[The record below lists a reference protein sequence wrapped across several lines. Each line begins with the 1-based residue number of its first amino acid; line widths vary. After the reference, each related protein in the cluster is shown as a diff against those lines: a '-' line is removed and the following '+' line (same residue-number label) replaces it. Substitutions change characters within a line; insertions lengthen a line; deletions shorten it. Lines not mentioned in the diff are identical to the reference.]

1 MKEREGVTTTAEWSM
16 EGSIMGESWRAEY
29 YMYLLYLPYLTYGTR
44 RYRYLLGG
52 TAIGKTEAGAGQEQ
66 GRNRAGAIMVM
77 GLSVARGNEAEVT
90 QVGVVWDRT
99 AQCLCISSND
109 TNSHA
114 HTSTWPTTFLV
125 LLLTCSAPRL
135 WFHALL
141 AALGQASPRQ

>member
-1 MKEREGVTTTAEWSM
+1 M

-77 GLSVARGNEAEVT
+77 GLSVARGNEAEVA
-90 QVGVVWDRT
+90 QVGDWVWCGVGSDCPVPLHLKQRHKLS
-99 AQCLCISSND
+99 CP
-109 TNSHA
+109 H
-114 HTSTWPTTFLV
+114 
-125 LLLTCSAPRL
+125 
-135 WFHALL
+135 
-141 AALGQASPRQ
+141 